1 MEKYVDR
8 PDVFGGGYQV
18 NNLDQHVRQNFYE
31 YFPLGLTMVL
41 GLTQIGMQP
50 T

>member
-1 MEKYVDR
+1 MWTDLTCS
-8 PDVFGGGYQV
+8 GGGYQV
-18 NNLDQHVRQNFYE
+18 NNLDQHVRHNFYE
-31 YFPLGLTMVL
+31 YFPLGLAMVL